1 MDSEDKHVDIHEEAI
16 VKTKKR
22 GDILYY
28 SINQV
33 AALLDEE
40 DSNIRYYTSI
50 FDNILK
56 IEILD
61 KELRYTNRDIDK
73 LEFLINLKNKGMT
86 IKEVQKYCEELPL
99 DIEDLIEIKENN
111 SISAK
116 EIVGTILDLENKQI
130 ENLREHLDVKIDK
143 SNELS
148 FQKIAKLIVEEQDKQ
163 FTLFRDD
170 ILREIKE
177 YIDYKFDIESK
188 VNKDLYN
195 ALSIKIDNLTS
206 EKLSIEDNVKL
217 QFNKFN
223 EICISRDRNLIEEIK
238 RFENVI
244 ERAYYVQQ
252 EVDAHKEKK
261 SFIGKL
267 FGLI

>member
-1 MDSEDKHVDIHEEAI
+1 MNFENKHMNIHEEAI
-16 VKTKKR
+16 VKTKRR

-116 EIVGTILDLENKQI
+116 EIIGTILDLENKQI
-130 ENLREHLDVKIDK
+130 DNLRESLGNKIDK

-148 FQKIAKLIVEEQDKQ
+148 VQKISKVIGEEQNNQ
-163 FTLFRDD
+163 FILFRDD
-170 ILREIKE
+170 LLREIKE
-177 YIDYKFDIESK
+177 YIDYKFDVESK
-188 VNKDLYN
+188 TNKDLYN
-195 ALSIKIDNLTS
+195 ELSIKIDNSIS
-206 EKLSIEDNVKL
+206 EKLSLEDNIDLK
-217 QFNKFN
+217 FDKFN
-223 EICISRDRNLIEEIK
+223 ELCISRDRRLIEEIK

-252 EVDAHKEKK
+252 EVDAHKEKQ

>member
-148 FQKIAKLIVEEQDKQ
+148 FQKISKLIVEEQDKQ

-206 EKLSIEDNVKL
+206 EKLSIEDNVNL
-217 QFNKFN
+217 QFDKFN

-252 EVDAHKEKK
+252 EMDSHKEKI

-267 FGLI
+267 FGAR